1 MGQKDKE
8 SAKMPLGTWDNLSTT
23 DERKP
28 RIDFKVDVTAK
39 VKFLTDGPREMPG
52 EEGAYYIFDVELEDE
67 QMIIMTSAW
76 TLLKELKK
84 LSPLKNKIVLITKR
98 SNKGKQSFEV
108 EEFNRMDEIE
118 DY

>member
-1 MGQKDKE
+1 MDKKEE
-8 SAKMPLGTWDNLSTT
+8 SVKMPLGTWANLSST

-28 RIDFKVDVTAK
+28 KIDFKVDVTAK
-39 VKFLTDGPREMPG
+39 VKFLTNDPKEFPG
-52 EEGAYYIFDVELEDE
+52 DEGAYYIFDVEFEEE

-84 LSPLKNKIVLITKR
+84 LSPLKNKTVLITKR
-98 SNKGKQSFEV
+98 TNKGKQSFEV
-108 EEFNRMDEIE
+108 EEFNQMDETE